1 MSVLPGFHRRGALR
15 TAAAPFLGFTQQVD
29 PAELPEPAELE
40 AALVPYTLPAGHVGL
55 HDVFAP
61 HGSGPNVSDR
71 WRRVIVA
78 RFIAADAE
86 LGESTYPDVRRR
98 DFLDLRLRVSLLI
111 GTSASQYRTGVP
123 FAREYFL
130 VSGEDRK
137 GRGFRRHA
145 FERGEGYLG
154 DASVQARP
162 PPRSAL

>member
-1 MSVLPGFHRRGALR
+1 M
-15 TAAAPFLGFTQQVD
+15 
-29 PAELPEPAELE
+29 
-40 AALVPYTLPAGHVGL
+40 
-55 HDVFAP
+55 
-61 HGSGPNVSDR
+61 
-71 WRRVIVA
+71 IVA

-111 GTSASQYRTGVP
+111 GTSACQYRTGVP

>member
-98 DFLDLRLRVSLLI
+98 DFLDLRLRVSVLI
-111 GTSASQYRTGVP
+111 GRPHVSTARACLLRANTSSFRGRTARAAASGGMRSRG
-123 FAREYFL
+123 AR
-130 VSGEDRK
+130 
-137 GRGFRRHA
+137 A
-145 FERGEGYLG
+145 T
-154 DASVQARP
+154 
-162 PPRSAL
+162 